1 MKKAQEIRNSLI
13 EISNDDRLL
22 ILEVLE
28 ILMEDLENMNNSP
41 EYLEKLERLYKRLA
55 K

>member
-1 MKKAQEIRNSLI
+1 MK

-28 ILMEDLENMNNSP
+28 ISMEDLENMNDSL
-41 EYLEKLERLYKRLA
+41 EYLKELEGLYERLA

>member
-1 MKKAQEIRNSLI
+1 MKEIN
-13 EISNDDRLL
+13 NDDRLL

-28 ILMEDLENMNNSP
+28 ILIEDLENMNDNRDT
-41 EYLEKLERLYKRLA
+41 EYLKELEGLYERLA

>member
-1 MKKAQEIRNSLI
+1 MI
-13 EISNDDRLL
+13 EISNNDRIL
-22 ILEVLE
+22 ILEALE
-28 ILMEDLENMNNSP
+28 ILIEDLENMNNNP

>member
-1 MKKAQEIRNSLI
+1 MI
-13 EISNDDRLL
+13 EISNNDRIL
-22 ILEVLE
+22 ILEALE
-28 ILMEDLENMNNSP
+28 ILIEDLENMNSSP

>member
-1 MKKAQEIRNSLI
+1 MEIN
-13 EISNDDRLL
+13 NDDRLL

-28 ILMEDLENMNNSP
+28 ILIEDLENMNDNRDT
-41 EYLEKLERLYKRLA
+41 EYLKELEGLYERLA

>member
-1 MKKAQEIRNSLI
+1 MK
-13 EISNDDRLL
+13 EISNNDRIL
-22 ILEVLE
+22 ILEALE
-28 ILMEDLENMNNSP
+28 ILIEDLENMNSSP